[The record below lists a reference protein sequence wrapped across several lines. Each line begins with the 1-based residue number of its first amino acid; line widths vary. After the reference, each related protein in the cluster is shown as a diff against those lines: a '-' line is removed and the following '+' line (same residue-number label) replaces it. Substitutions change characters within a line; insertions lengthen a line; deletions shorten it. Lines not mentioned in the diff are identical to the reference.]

1 VTNVVDKSGSSVIG
15 LAWFFVLKL
24 DSNDW
29 TQKVDFSFSP
39 NDKLKNQI
47 AFN

>member
-24 DSNDW
+24 DSND
-29 TQKVDFSFSP
+29 
-39 NDKLKNQI
+39 
-47 AFN
+47 